1 MVESCRCPRTGA
13 VTVGAIG
20 SCRDM
25 RRVLAGSGCAVVA
38 ARARAR
44 DAGVIEGG
52 WGPRTGAVAIGA
64 VRCRRDMG
72 RIFAGGV
79 GAVVAACT

>member
-1 MVESCRCPRTGA
+1 MVKGRGRPCAATVAIGTIRRGFDVRRIFAGGA
-13 VTVGAIG
+13 GAI
-20 SCRDM
+20 
-25 RRVLAGSGCAVVA
+25 VA
-38 ARARAR
+38 TCTRSA

-52 WGPRTGAVAIGA
+52 RGPRTGAVAIGA
-64 VRCRRDMG
+64 VRRRRDMG